1 MTECMTVF
9 RLAEA
14 IRDDVKEDTFRKKLA
29 DVAIQEV
36 NKLLKDKDDISGHCE
51 QARLQFTMVSDQIT
65 ELNKSAE
72 SKEKEIEDAE
82 RKLKADH
89 QAEMEKQKKS
99 AEIKLDRAVKAE
111 KTTAALSL
119 QKTLTQKDQ
128 EIAALQANHA
138 KNFGEMGDQIREKE
152 EELKRLRE
160 EVKRIR
166 EEAAAAAATATQQL
180 KRAKSELESTKTMNI
195 ELGKKRKESDSELES
210 LKRSE
215 EEFKRIS
222 PYVVHILTGL
232 AGLKENAEKSQKE
245 VPHVWPSS
253 EGYVFHHMPAA
264 P

>member
-1 MTECMTVF
+1 MAVF

-36 NKLLKDKDDISGHCE
+36 NKVLKDKDDISNHCE
-51 QARLQFTMVSDQIT
+51 QARLQFTMVSDQNS
-65 ELNKSAE
+65 ELTKSAE

-89 QAEMEKQKKS
+89 QAELEKQKKS

-111 KTTAALSL
+111 KNTAALSL

-138 KNFGEMGDQIREKE
+138 KNFGEMSDQIREKE
-152 EELKRLRE
+152 EEVKRLRD

-166 EEAAAAAATATQQL
+166 EEAAAAVATATQQI
-180 KRAKSELESTKTMNI
+180 KRAKSEMESTKTINMDLTN
-195 ELGKKRKESDSELES
+195 KRKASDAELER

-215 EEFKRIS
+215 EEAKRICS
-222 PYVVHILTGL
+222 HNEH
-232 AGLKENAEKSQKE
+232 LKTEFVRWIESNEKGKKDF
-245 VPHVWPSS
+245 PHMWPSS
-253 EGYVFHHMPAA
+253 EGFDIHHMPAA

>member
-1 MTECMTVF
+1 MTECMAVF

-36 NKLLKDKDDISGHCE
+36 NKLLKDKDEISKHCE
-51 QARLQFTMVSDQIT
+51 QARLQFTIVSDQIT

-89 QAEMEKQKKS
+89 QAELEKQKKS
-99 AEIKLDRAVKAE
+99 AEIKLDRAVNAE
-111 KTTAALSL
+111 KNTAALSL

-128 EIAALQANHA
+128 EIASLQANHA
-138 KNFGEMGDQIREKE
+138 KNFGEMSDQIREKE
-152 EELKRLRE
+152 EEVKRLRD

-166 EEAAAAAATATQQL
+166 EEAAQQV
-180 KRAKSELESTKTMNI
+180 KKAKSEMESTKTTNMD
-195 ELGKKRKESDSELES
+195 LVKKRKASDAELES
-210 LKRSE
+210 LKQTVE
-215 EEFKRIS
+215 EAKRICS
-222 PYVVHILTGL
+222 HNEH
-232 AGLKENAEKSQKE
+232 LKTEIVRWIESNEKGKKDF
-245 VPHVWPSS
+245 PHMWPSS
-253 EGYVFHHMPAA
+253 EGFVIHHMPAA